1 MSSALRSLVLSCC
14 ATLAFAPLTLKSN
27 FGAGME
33 LPLDNQ
39 GAGDSVSPP
48 LRWSWTGDKP
58 KSLKT
63 YVVIAESQKGKAADT
78 QSADRTTNWLLYDIP
93 DSVDELREELSG
105 DGASSVGRLGMK
117 EGSEQA
123 PVIVDPMGG
132 FGGYKDPEIEAM
144 EDMVHNAMDASYED
158 ANRAKEGKN
167 SFGDDGYYHGPREGT
182 EITFRLYA
190 LNDRLDH
197 LPRSASKEE
206 VLKAMKGHIIDRVSL
221 TGYAR

>member
-1 MSSALRSLVLSCC
+1 
-14 ATLAFAPLTLKSN
+14 
-27 FGAGME
+27 ME

-182 EITFRLYA
+182 EITFRLLRA
-190 LNDRLDH
+190 QR
-197 LPRSASKEE
+197 PARSPA
-206 VLKAMKGHIIDRVSL
+206 AQRVEGGGPEGNEGPHHRPGIAHGL
-221 TGYAR
+221 RAVTFRRRTLWFWRVVCGLAGIVRA